1 MIHLGKAKG
10 PPRVEIERVRDAV
23 EAMLPPDMDEVA
35 VMVTQI
41 ECREPGC
48 APIETVVSLLMVGAP
63 RKAKVFK
70 PVAEVTLDDLRAI
83 MPELLPGGVLS
94 ADHAAAPVQ

>member
-1 MIHLGKAKG
+1 MIQLGKKQGA
-10 PPRVEIERVRDAV
+10 PRAEIDRVSNAV
-23 EAMLPPDMDEVA
+23 EAMLPAAYDDVT

-48 APIETVVSLLMVGAP
+48 APIETVVSLLVVGAP

-70 PVAEVTLDDLRAI
+70 PVSEVTEDDLRAI
-83 MPELLPGGVLS
+83 MPELLVAG
-94 ADHAAAPVQ
+94 APSS

>member
-1 MIHLGKAKG
+1 MIQLGRAKG
-10 PPRVEIERVRDAV
+10 ASRAEVERVSSAV
-23 EAMLPPDMDEVA
+23 EALLPSPDYDDVT

-48 APIETVVSLLMVGAP
+48 APIETVVSLLVVGAP

-70 PVAEVTLDDLRAI
+70 PVADVTEDDLRAI
-83 MPELLPGGVLS
+83 MPELL
-94 ADHAAAPVQ
+94 AAGAPSS